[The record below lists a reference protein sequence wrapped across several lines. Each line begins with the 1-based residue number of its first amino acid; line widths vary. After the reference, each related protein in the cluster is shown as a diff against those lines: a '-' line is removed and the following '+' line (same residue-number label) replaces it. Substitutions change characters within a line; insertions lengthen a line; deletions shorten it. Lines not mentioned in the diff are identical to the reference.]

1 MCWSL
6 HAKSAYTLK
15 QKLIYMASLQRSAFS
30 NLVTFLTP
38 KKNLLLRNKPKYT
51 SGFQQVSVTGDGGY
65 SFHALP
71 FWHNGSFPHLALH
84 FLALPFPHIM
94 SLAWQRVPQPVIFY
108 HHYFQKLALAF
119 SVKCFMSRTE
129 KFFTRY
135 SHYWFW
141 TLQKLSFQFNVWT
154 E

>member
-6 HAKSAYTLK
+6 HAKSAYALK
-15 QKLIYMASLQRSAFS
+15 QKLIYTASLQRSAFS

-71 FWHNGSFPHLALH
+71 FWHNGSFPI
-84 FLALPFPHIM
+84 LPYI
-94 SLAWQRVPQPVIFY
+94 SLPCHSLTSCLLLGRVPQPVIFY